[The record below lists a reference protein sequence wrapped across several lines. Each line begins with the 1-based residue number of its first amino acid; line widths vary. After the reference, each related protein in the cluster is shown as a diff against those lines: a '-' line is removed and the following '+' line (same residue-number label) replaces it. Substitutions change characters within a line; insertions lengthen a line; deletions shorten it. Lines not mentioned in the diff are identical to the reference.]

1 MIHALAHF
9 IGLPNIHPA
18 VVHYPVALAFTALLV
33 ELAWWVFRRGRWL
46 ERAGALLYGLAAVA
60 AGFAYLAGRGAA
72 EQVGRLAPAAEAVLA
87 EHADLALWTL
97 LVLGGAAVLRLLA
110 VLFASW
116 DAPVRPN
123 ALHILAALGL
133 LGGCGLVGAT
143 AQHGGELVYR
153 YGVAVANE
161 TPEASPVTRSPTP
174 TPTPSGPPET
184 RLHTLPGG
192 GLDWQPDPTDAA
204 ALGTLLQAAPGSDLD
219 AVRAAPPEQG
229 DTGLAIAVD
238 GQALLV
244 FQPSYG
250 DVEVDAELEL
260 LDFGGRIG
268 LASHVQDVDRAVL
281 FTVDTRGHAALAART
296 AQGPESLA
304 TSQAA
309 VTDAPFTLTLSSAS
323 RHFKGFLDDHLLVHG
338 HVDAGGPGQVGLFF
352 DGSGTVVVQ
361 RLRVTPAAGATPT
374 AANDSE

>member
-18 VVHYPVALAFTALLV
+18 VVHYPIALAFTALLV

-72 EQVGRLAPAAEAVLA
+72 EQVERLAPAAEAVLA

-123 ALHILAALGL
+123 ALHILAALAL
-133 LGGCGLVGAT
+133 VGGCGLVGAT
-143 AQHGGELVYR
+143 AQHGGELVYH
-153 YGVAVANE
+153 YGVAVANR
-161 TPEASPVTRSPTP
+161 TPPPASTAQSPRATP
-174 TPTPSGPPET
+174 TPGGPPET

-192 GLDWQPDPTDAA
+192 GVDWQPGPTDAA
-204 ALGTLLQAAPGSDLD
+204 AVGTILQPAPGSTLD
-219 AVRAAPPEQG
+219 AVRPAIPEQG
-229 DTGLAIAVD
+229 NAGLALAVD

-244 FQPSYG
+244 FQPPYG

-281 FTVDTRGHAALAART
+281 FTVDTRGHAALTART

-309 VTDAPFTLTLSSAS
+309 VTDAPFTLTLSATG

-338 HVDAGGPGQVGLFF
+338 HADAGDQGQVGLFL
-352 DGSGTVVVQ
+352 DGSGTVMIQ
-361 RLRVTPAAGATPT
+361 RVRVIPAAEATPT
-374 AANDSE
+374 PGSDPE